1 MLSNWAGTAFKP
13 PGLGSAGVVGEV
25 EGDCWLILRVEA
37 GAPVLLTGAPVLLT
51 GAPVLLTGAPVLLA
65 GEDGELTGSL
75 TGGGGV
81 MF

>member
-51 GAPVLLTGAPVLLA
+51 GAPVLLA

>member
-1 MLSNWAGTAFKP
+1 MVSHWAGTAFTP
-13 PGLGSAGVVGEV
+13 PGLGSAGIVGEV

-37 GAPVLLTGAPVLLT
+37 GATALLTGAPVLLT
-51 GAPVLLTGAPVLLA
+51 GAPVLLTG
-65 GEDGELTGSL
+65 EDGELTGSL

>member
-1 MLSNWAGTAFKP
+1 MLSNWAGTAFIHP
-13 PGLGSAGVVGEV
+13 CLASAGVVGEV
-25 EGDCWLILRVEA
+25 EGDCWLILRVE
-37 GAPVLLTGAPVLLT
+37 TGAPVLLT